1 MNIQY
6 LSFKAAGIGSELFHD
21 YISGSPEIFPYYTFP
36 PRAESVEFA
45 IHARKNKP
53 VNRTQL
59 VSILHDQYQGISIS
73 ERLKENILSLKDDN
87 TFTITT
93 GHQVSLATGPLYF
106 IYKIASVI
114 TLSEQ
119 LKKMYPDYNFVPVY
133 WMNSEDHDFN
143 EINHIWIDDKR
154 FDWSCPTEI
163 SMAVGR
169 MKIDNIELFFQ
180 SLPASVQALP
190 SFTEWKEIYTNAGNL
205 QEATRKLVNHLFG
218 EYGLVVVD
226 QDDAQLKRLAFDV
239 FYRELTQHDSF
250 RLVNETSAA
259 LNNLGYPVQV
269 KPREVNVFYHHPQA
283 GRQRI
288 VLENDKIRVLN
299 TTIKF
304 QVSEI
309 ADLSDEQ
316 LECFSTNVVTRPM
329 YQQSVLPDIAYLGG
343 PAEVSYWLQYKSMF
357 DHYGVFYP
365 MILMR
370 DSFLLLS
377 PSVTR
382 KMNKL
387 NIQVHEL
394 FVNKAVWLKTHVCRL
409 ATEVNFLPVQQTV
422 EQCYQ
427 KLAEE
432 LTTVDPTLKPAALGL
447 LQKQIKELKNL
458 EAKYLRAWKHKNETL
473 VRQLQEIHHTVFP
486 GGELQERH
494 NHIWAHT
501 TNPDQLIQQII
512 SVANP
517 WNQQMKIIEI

>member
-21 YISGSPEIFPYYTFP
+21 YISGSPAISPYYTFP

-53 VNRTQL
+53 VNRAQL
-59 VSILHDQYQGISIS
+59 VSILHAQYQGIAIS
-73 ERLKENILSLKDDN
+73 ERLKENIISLKNEN
-87 TFTITT
+87 TFTLTT
-93 GHQVSLATGPLYF
+93 GHQVTLVTGPLYF

-114 TLSEQ
+114 ALAEQ

-143 EINHIWIDDKR
+143 EINHIWLDDKR
-154 FDWSCPTEI
+154 YDWPCPTDI

-169 MKIDNIELFFQ
+169 MKTDNIKVFFQ

-190 SFTEWKEIYTNAGNL
+190 SFTEWKEIYTNASNIG
-205 QEATRKLVNHLFG
+205 EATRRLVNRLFG

-226 QDDAQLKRLAFDV
+226 QDDEKLKRLAFDV
-239 FYRELTQHDSF
+239 FYRELTQHDSY

-259 LNNLGYPVQV
+259 LNNQGYPVQV
-269 KPREVNVFYHHPQA
+269 KPREVNMFYHHPQA

-288 VLENDKIRVLN
+288 VLENDILRVLN
-299 TTIKF
+299 TTTVF
-304 QVSEI
+304 QISEI
-309 ADLSDEQ
+309 GDLSDEQ
-316 LECFSTNVVTRPM
+316 LGCFSTNVVTRPM
-329 YQQSVLPDIAYLGG
+329 YQQSVLPDIVYLGG

-370 DSFLLLS
+370 DSFVLLS
-377 PSVTR
+377 PSVLR

-394 FVNKAVWLKTHVCRL
+394 FLEKSVWLKKHVIHL
-409 ATEVNFLPVQQTV
+409 ATEVNFLSVQQTV
-422 EQCYQ
+422 EQYYQ

-432 LTTVDPTLKPAALGL
+432 LASVDPTLKPAALGL
-447 LQKQIKELKNL
+447 LQKQIKELKKL
-458 EAKYLRAWKHKNETL
+458 EAKYIRAWKHKNETL
-473 VRQLQEIHHTVFP
+473 VRQLQEIHEAIFP

-501 TNPDQLIQQII
+501 TKPDQLIQQII
-512 SVANP
+512 YVANP